1 MSDNLIELARGS
13 DVLVFHILD
22 PDEIDFP
29 FDRATRFED
38 LETAEEVVAVPDVV
52 RAHYQKALGDLVE
65 RYRRELGGAGIDYQL
80 LNTKQPLEM
89 ALLAYLSTR
98 ARAA

>member
-1 MSDNLIELARGS
+1 MESG
-13 DVLVFHILD
+13 
-22 PDEIDFP
+22 
-29 FDRATRFED
+29 
-38 LETAEEVVAVPDVV
+38 EEVTAVPDVV
-52 RAHYQKALGDLVE
+52 RAHYRKAIGDLIE

>member
-1 MSDNLIELARGS
+1 M
-13 DVLVFHILD
+13 FHVLD

-29 FDRATRFED
+29 FERATRFED
-38 LETAEEVVAVPDVV
+38 LESGEEVTAVPDVV
-52 RAHYQKALGDLVE
+52 RAHYRKAIGDLIE

-98 ARAA
+98 SRAAR